1 MKITY
6 DSVADAA
13 YIRLIDDIKP
23 GGVARTYPCD
33 PMRVNGIINLDF
45 DADGRLVGIE
55 VLDAGKKLP
64 MGALRG

>member
-33 PMRVNGIINLDF
+33 PVQVDGMINLDF
-45 DADGRLVGIE
+45 DADGRLYWMRVRSSQE
-55 VLDAGKKLP
+55 
-64 MGALRG
+64 RS